1 MEAIILL
8 GIIFILGMLPGFI
21 QDNSFTLN
29 FSFSSTTKTL
39 VFSAG
44 ILIIILLIEQVLIKT
59 NVIEN
64 NNNFIQD
71 KLLVF
76 IKKYSIVTGI
86 TILSMYA
93 FVSIANGSVTMKDVI
108 EGLKNVQAVVAVI
121 IGVLMTQ
128 FAKHGITFMEEEPD
142 LLIMIVVG
150 IIFGVIAFDG
160 VATGPL
166 IGSGIAV
173 MVFAIMDSLVKFI
186 N

>member
-1 MEAIILL
+1 
-8 GIIFILGMLPGFI
+8 
-21 QDNSFTLN
+21 
-29 FSFSSTTKTL
+29 
-39 VFSAG
+39 
-44 ILIIILLIEQVLIKT
+44 
-59 NVIEN
+59 
-64 NNNFIQD
+64 
-71 KLLVF
+71 
-76 IKKYSIVTGI
+76 
-86 TILSMYA
+86 MYA
-93 FVSIANGSVTMKDVI
+93 FVNIANGTVTIKDVI
-108 EGLKNVQAVVAVI
+108 EGLKNIHAVIAVI

-142 LLIMIVVG
+142 LLIMMVVG

>member
-1 MEAIILL
+1 MEAILLL
-8 GIIFILGMLPGFI
+8 GIIFVLGLIPGFI
-21 QDNSFTLN
+21 HENSFTLN
-29 FSFSSTTKTL
+29 FTFSNTTKTL

-44 ILIIILLIEQVLIKT
+44 ILIVILLVEQILVKV

-64 NNNFIQD
+64 KENFIQD
-71 KLLVF
+71 KVLVG
-76 IKKYSIVTGI
+76 IKQYSILIGI

-93 FVSIANGSVTMKDVI
+93 FVNIANGTITAKDFI
-108 EGLKNVQAVVAVI
+108 KGLTNIQAVIAVA
-121 IGVLMTQ
+121 IGVLITQ
-128 FAKHGITFMEEEPD
+128 FAKHGLTFMDEEPD

-173 MVFAIMDSLVKFI
+173 MIFAILDSLVKFI

>member
-8 GIIFILGMLPGFI
+8 SIIFILGMLPGFI
-21 QDNSFTLN
+21 HDNSFTLN
-29 FSFSSTTKTL
+29 FTFSNTTKTL

-44 ILIIILLIEQVLIKT
+44 ILIIILLIEQILIKT

-71 KLLVF
+71 RLLVF

-93 FVSIANGSVTMKDVI
+93 FVNIANGTVTLKDFIDGIKNI
-108 EGLKNVQAVVAVI
+108 EAIVAVV
-121 IGVLMTQ
+121 IGVIMTQ
-128 FAKHGITFMEEEPD
+128 FAKHGITFMEEQPD
-142 LLIMIVVG
+142 LLMMIVVG

>member
-1 MEAIILL
+1 MEAILL
-8 GIIFILGMLPGFI
+8 LSIIFILGMMPGFI
-21 QDNSFTLN
+21 QDNSFTMN
-29 FSFSSTTKTL
+29 FSFSNTTKTL

-44 ILIIILLIEQVLIKT
+44 ILIIILLIEQILIKT

-64 NNNFIQD
+64 NDNFIQD
-71 KLLVF
+71 RLLVF

-93 FVSIANGSVTMKDVI
+93 FVSIANGTVTIKDVL
-108 EGLKNVQAVVAVI
+108 EGLKNIEAVI
-121 IGVLMTQ
+121 AIVIGVLMTQ
-128 FAKHGITFMEEEPD
+128 FAKYGIVFMEAEPD
-142 LLIMIVVG
+142 LLMMIVVG